1 MAQAGATIK
10 QKLTLWGA
18 LKDVGWFPALYASA
32 VGGPSVLAILEMALD
47 GFRLVPAVQ
56 WIIDGY
62 HQIARVMGLLIE
74 PLFVPLIAWINGLL
88 GWSLVLQPH
97 WRPLFLLGMV
107 IVMSMVR
114 TDWRDGGVDRRKLL
128 LESSAIS
135 FAFLVG
141 AVIAGLVP
149 LTGSWWVQGLLVSL
163 MIFAFFVASAA
174 SVGDRSDAAIWT
186 AIGGGVA
193 AFFFVVAAVL
203 SLVPGV
209 GRGSGILVLAGCV
222 AVLGIVALVGGISQS
237 DRSLTRSGLAM
248 LGGFVAAG
256 AILAADAVVK
266 AFGAG

>member
-1 MAQAGATIK
+1 VAQAGATIK
-10 QKLTLWGA
+10 QKLTLWEA
-18 LKDVGWFPALYASA
+18 LNDVGWFPALYASV
-32 VGGPSVLAILEMALD
+32 VGGPSVLAILELALD

-62 HQIARVMGLLIE
+62 HQITRVMGLLIE
-74 PLFVPLIAWINGLL
+74 PLFAPLIAWINGLL

-97 WRPLFLLGMV
+97 WQPLFLLGMV
-107 IVMSMVR
+107 IVTSMVR
-114 TDWRDGGVDRRKLL
+114 TDWRDGRVDRRKLF
-128 LESSAIS
+128 LESGAMG
-135 FAFLVG
+135 FAFLVA

-149 LTGSWWVQGLLVSL
+149 VSGSWWVHGLMVSL
-163 MIFAFFVASAA
+163 MIFAFFVGSA
-174 SVGDRSDAAIWT
+174 VDGRDAAIWI
-186 AIGGGVA
+186 AIGGGVG
-193 AFFFVVAAVL
+193 AFFFLIAAVL

-237 DRSLTRSGLAM
+237 DRSMTRSGLTM

-256 AILAADAVVK
+256 LILAADAIVK